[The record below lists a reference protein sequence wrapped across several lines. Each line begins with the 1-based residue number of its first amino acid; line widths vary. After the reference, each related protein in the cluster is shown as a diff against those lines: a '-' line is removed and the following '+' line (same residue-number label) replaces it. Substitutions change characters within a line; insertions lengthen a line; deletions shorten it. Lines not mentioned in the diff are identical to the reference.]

1 MPLKTF
7 LATVEVRVV
16 VNVPTHFDAADF
28 SDSLEFLNLKSL
40 KVGKHVVDDVQILDV
55 TADEHTD
62 EDADR

>member
-16 VNVPTHFDAADF
+16 VNVPKDFDADDF